1 MTDPKNK
8 HTLDSFVEDLDDL
21 EKSLQNV
28 VDSAE
33 DDATLN
39 RLLVEDLDSDSL
51 VGEVDDIDFRVNEDN
66 LVHHIDEVS
75 SAELDALSEIGHVD
89 DFKESSPKSEAKD
102 VSEPEQPEV
111 VPAESV
117 ETTQPDEVHVDATA
131 IEDHYQQLRELIE
144 EMSEHQQ
151 VFGRELRHKAEKENL
166 LECLDSLEKLRTDF
180 DKQQRIE
187 RGEVVDSPIQL
198 YVIAGLAGV
207 SLLVALV
214 FGWQSI
220 GAQAELALV
229 QQKLEQHE
237 QKLGQLPASDAAT
250 QDLRA
255 QVDTLNQSS
264 QLLGEQVSELTK
276 SQASTAKANDEHG
289 KQLNKLAAQSK
300 QVDDSVDA
308 LQARLASLEKSK
320 PVAVLPAKTDKAV
333 DTKKADKADTVAQNW
348 SVTLAGSKHDWY
360 AARKA
365 EEYGSKGFAVKI
377 SRSTQ
382 KGEPWFRLFADGF
395 KNQQEADAYAARA
408 RKVLNLDSV
417 SVGHN

>member
-117 ETTQPDEVHVDATA
+117 ETIQPDAVHVDATA

-166 LECLDSLEKLRTDF
+166 LECLDSLEKLRADF

>member
-111 VPAESV
+111 VPAESLDI
-117 ETTQPDEVHVDATA
+117 TQPDAVHVDATA

-289 KQLNKLAAQSK
+289 KQLNKLSAQSK
-300 QVDDSVDA
+300 QVDDNVDA